1 MEAKGSCSLSEGSE
15 SGAGDEWAGVD
26 ERGPSKNWI
35 SGNSEKWGTW
45 CEAGPSSSAYLP
57 AARPGCYVSRP

>member
-15 SGAGDEWAGVD
+15 SGAGDEWSGVD

-35 SGNSEKWGTW
+35 SGNGEKWGNQ
-45 CEAGPSSSAYLP
+45 
-57 AARPGCYVSRP
+57 R